1 MNSLFTMKHLH
12 KLNMKKYGAYKMDE
26 ILNKKES
33 PESNKITRNRV

>member
-26 ILNKKES
+26 ILIKKS
-33 PESNKITRNRV
+33 LPKAIR